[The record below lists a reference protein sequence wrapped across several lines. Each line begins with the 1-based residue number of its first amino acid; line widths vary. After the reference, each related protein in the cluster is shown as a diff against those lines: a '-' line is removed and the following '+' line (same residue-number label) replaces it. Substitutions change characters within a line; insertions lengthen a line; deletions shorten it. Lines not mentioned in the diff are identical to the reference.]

1 MLRPGNV
8 HSADGVLDFI
18 GPIVK
23 RYRAKFRL
31 FWLRGDAAF
40 ADSEGYKYCE
50 REQVTYFIRLPGNEI
65 LKKLARAA
73 PAGGPSSQVGGQGV
87 GLPLRARSWDKPRGV
102 VCKVQWHTGELFP
115 RVGYIVTNSTM
126 TSWAVVKTY
135 NGRGEV
141 ENRIKEGKNTLRWD
155 KTGSTPSRRV

>member
-8 HSADGVLDFI
+8 HSADVVLDFI

-87 GLPLRARSWDKPRGV
+87 GLPLPGQELGQAPGGGLQGSVAHRGAV
-102 VCKVQWHTGELFP
+102 PEGGLHRDQLHHDLVGGGQDIQWPG
-115 RVGYIVTNSTM
+115 
-126 TSWAVVKTY
+126 
-135 NGRGEV
+135 
-141 ENRIKEGKNTLRWD
+141 
-155 KTGSTPSRRV
+155 